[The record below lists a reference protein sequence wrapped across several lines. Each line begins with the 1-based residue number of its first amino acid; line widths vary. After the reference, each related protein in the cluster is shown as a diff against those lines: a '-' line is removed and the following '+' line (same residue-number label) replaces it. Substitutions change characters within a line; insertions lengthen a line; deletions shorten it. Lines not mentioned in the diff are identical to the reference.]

1 MLVASVQFQVKR
13 DKRSEF
19 VRTAENFVATLR
31 QARGCVEC
39 RLLSDCEVRGSYTLV
54 TQWEGPVPLRA
65 FLGSNDFRALLGTR
79 ILLHDPPRI
88 CVDEVL
94 RRTRLTGR
102 GDTELQW

>member
-1 MLVASVQFQVKR
+1 MLVASVQFQVRR

-31 QARGCVEC
+31 HVPGCLEC
-39 RLLSDCEVRGSYTLV
+39 HLLSDCEVRSSYTLLSH
-54 TQWEGPVPLRA
+54 WEGPVPLRS

-88 CVDEVL
+88 AVDEVV
-94 RRTRLTGR
+94 RRARLTGR
-102 GDTELQW
+102 GAFTLQW

>member
-13 DKRSEF
+13 DKRAEF
-19 VRTAENFVATLR
+19 VRTAENFAATLR
-31 QARGCVEC
+31 QVRGCLEC
-39 RLLSDCEVRGSYTLV
+39 HLLSDCEVRGSYTLV
-54 TQWEGPVPLRA
+54 TQWEGPMPLRV

-94 RRTRLTGR
+94 RRTRLTGHEEP
-102 GDTELQW
+102 GLQW

>member
-1 MLVASVQFQVKR
+1 MLVASVQFQVRR

-31 QARGCVEC
+31 QVPGCMEC
-39 RLLSDCEVRGSYTLV
+39 RLLSDCEVRSSYTLL
-54 TQWEGPVPLRA
+54 TQWEGLPPLRD

-88 CVDEVL
+88 LVDEVV
-94 RRTRLTGR
+94 RRARLSSRSGR
-102 GDTELQW
+102 MLQW